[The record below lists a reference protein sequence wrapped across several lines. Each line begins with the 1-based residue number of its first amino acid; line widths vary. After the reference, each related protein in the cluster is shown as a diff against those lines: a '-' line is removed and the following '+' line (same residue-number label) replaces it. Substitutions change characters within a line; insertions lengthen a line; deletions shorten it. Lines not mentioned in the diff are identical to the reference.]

1 MNIRSMT
8 RQLLWLASVLL
19 PVPVLAAQGP
29 NLTAFTP
36 FQITNNVYYVGSQ
49 DQSSYLISTKDGLIL
64 INSGFEASVPLIEQ
78 SVEKLGFKFSD
89 IKILLISHA
98 HIDHVAG
105 SAAILN
111 KTGAKYMVMDADV
124 SVVES
129 GGKTDF
135 HNGKIAA
142 EQYAPAHVDRVLHD
156 NDKVELGEQ
165 VLTAHLTGGH
175 TKGCTTWTLQ
185 AIQDGRKQ
193 NVLILCGM
201 AASAGPRASYT
212 LLDNP
217 EYPKI
222 VSDFEHT
229 FALLPALPCD
239 IFLGAHG
246 RYFNLQAKYE
256 QFMAGNKN
264 AFIDPD
270 GYRAYVTSGKQ
281 SFEKLLKEQRDAAGR
296 ANP

>member
-1 MNIRSMT
+1 MNIRSMVC
-8 RQLLWLASVLL
+8 RLLASVLL
-19 PVPVLAAQGP
+19 PLPVLAAQGP

-49 DQSSYLISTKDGLIL
+49 DQASYLISTRDGLIL
-64 INSGFEASVPLIEQ
+64 INSGFEASAPLIEQ

-89 IKILLISHA
+89 IRILLLSHA
-98 HIDHVAG
+98 HIDHAAG
-105 SAAILN
+105 SATILK

-124 SVVES
+124 AVVES

-135 HNGKIAA
+135 HNGKLAA
-142 EQYAPAHVDRVLHD
+142 EHYTLARVDRVLQN

-165 VLTAHLTGGH
+165 VLTAHLTAGH
-175 TKGCTTWTLQ
+175 TKGCTTWTLEVN
-185 AIQDGRKQ
+185 QDGRKQ

-201 AASAGPRASYT
+201 AASAGPNASYK

-217 EYPKI
+217 DYPQA
-222 VSDFEHT
+222 VSDFERT
-229 FALLPALPCD
+229 FTVLPTLPCD

-256 QFMAGNKN
+256 QLQAGNKN
-264 AFIDPD
+264 AFVDPD
-270 GYRAYVTSGKQ
+270 GYRAYVASGKQ
-281 SFEKLLKEQRDAAGR
+281 SFETLLKQQRDAAR
-296 ANP
+296 TNP